1 MEVKEIE
8 VFNMAGAIRGM
19 RNPLNSWDRS
29 DSYWDIKNTDSIR
42 YIVGPNDLALMQRLI
57 IAGTEHRK
65 FLRQIFISMD
75 ITAPEYWWKQFA
87 TYQIGT
93 VSNSTS
99 TMHKLTSKPVELN
112 DFEISNFSG
121 DLNLIDDINL
131 YCRVDEILDTLEQ
144 LRQKY
149 LQTKDKKYWNELIR
163 WLPMSYKYLR
173 TVTMNYEVARN
184 IISQRKNHKIKDW
197 DELIEVFRA
206 LPYAEELLFFDKN

>member
-1 MEVKEIE
+1 MEIKEIE
-8 VFNMAGAIRGM
+8 VFNIAGAIRGM
-19 RNPLNSWDRS
+19 RNPLNSWNKS
-29 DSYWDIKNTDSIR
+29 DSYWDIKNTDSIN

-57 IAGTEHRK
+57 VAGTEHRK
-65 FLRQIFISMD
+65 FLRQILISMD

-99 TMHKLTSKPVELN
+99 TMHKLTSKPIELN
-112 DFEISNFSG
+112 DFEISNFAG

-131 YCRVDEILDTLEQ
+131 CCRIDKMLDTLEQ

-149 LQTKDKKYWNELIR
+149 LQTKDKKYWDELIR

-197 DELIEVFRA
+197 NELIEVFRT